1 VKFLAK
7 KKKHK
12 SKVDQPCDFEITHF
26 PDGCMLRNT
35 KMEFQEKSG
44 HTHIYKEQTCRDL
57 INWICNHTVPDS
69 PYLRESAKRVS
80 RDEKYI
86 MLIEIKEEKERNKIK
101 YYNVNRGIVC

>member
-1 VKFLAK
+1 MAIK
-7 KKKHK
+7 KKRK
-12 SKVDQPCDFEITHF
+12 SKVDKPCDFIIEEHSDCF
-26 PDGCMLRNT
+26 LLRNI
-35 KMEFQEKSG
+35 KMEFTKKSG
-44 HTHIYKEQTCRDL
+44 HTHLDKYQTCEDL

>member
-1 VKFLAK
+1 MAK
-7 KKKHK
+7 KKKYK
-12 SKVDQPCDFEITHF
+12 SKVDQPSDFEITHF

-35 KMEFQEKSG
+35 KMEFREKSG
-44 HTHIYKEQTCRDL
+44 HTHIYKYDTCEML